1 MPTVWVLGA
10 GQLGAMLK
18 QAAYPL
24 ALQVNPVEPESD
36 TLPEISVDDI
46 VTVEREQWPDTPVTR
61 HLSSQPN
68 FINAAIF
75 SQIADRF
82 YQKSM
87 LDDLGIPTAKWQV
100 VKSDTQT
107 QELHTAL
114 GADVLLKRRE
124 GGYDGKG
131 QYWLHDTKPEH
142 VPSEWLNCS
151 IAEEKVPFAEE
162 VSLIGARDKNGK
174 QVFYPLTLNLHKN
187 GILMASISPLQR
199 LQELQGQA
207 EAMLGKIMDASH
219 YVGVMAMECF
229 RVGNQLIVNE
239 LAPRVHNSGH
249 WTQAGACVSQF
260 EMHLRAV
267 SGLPIKSPEVRGQS
281 VMINLIGMPHNTH
294 WLEISALQCY
304 WYGKDVRPGR
314 KLGHININ
322 HPEQESVHNALNTLR
337 GDLPDNYGEVF
348 DWLKEELAKRD

>member
-24 ALQVNPVEPESD
+24 ALHVEPVEPESD
-36 TLPEISVDDI
+36 QIPSINDGDI

-61 HLSSQPN
+61 YMSQQSG
-68 FINAAIF
+68 FMNADIF
-75 SQIADRF
+75 GKIADRF
-82 YQKSM
+82 HQKTM
-87 LDDLGIPTAKWQV
+87 LDTLGITTAPWRSV
-100 VKSDTQT
+100 EVDTKAESLHA
-107 QELHTAL
+107 EL
-114 GADVLLKRRE
+114 GRDVLLKRRE

-131 QYWLHDTKPEH
+131 QYWLYEDQGDE
-142 VPSEWLNCS
+142 VPTDWLGTG
-151 IAEEKVPFAEE
+151 IAEKKIPFNEE
-162 VSLIGARDKNGK
+162 LSLVGARDKNGK
-174 QVFYPLTLNLHKN
+174 KVFYPLTLNLHSN
-187 GILMASISPLQR
+187 GILMASIAPLAR
-199 LQELQGQA
+199 VAHLQPMA
-207 EAMLGKIMDASH
+207 ESMLGKIMDSAN

-229 RVGNQLIVNE
+229 RVGEQLIVNE

-267 SGLPIKSPEVRGQS
+267 SGLPIKSPEERGQS
-281 VMINLIGMPHNTH
+281 VMINVIGVER
-294 WLEISALQCY
+294 EIDWMKIPSTQCY

-322 HPEQESVHNALNTLR
+322 HPKKKFVQTALDELR
-337 GDLPDNYGEVF
+337 GLFPDNYADVF
-348 DWLKEELAKRD
+348 DWVERELSRL